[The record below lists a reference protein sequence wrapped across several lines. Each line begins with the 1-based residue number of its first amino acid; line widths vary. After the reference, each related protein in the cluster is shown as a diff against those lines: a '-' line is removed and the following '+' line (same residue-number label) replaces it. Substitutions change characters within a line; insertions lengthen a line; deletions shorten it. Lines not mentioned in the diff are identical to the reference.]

1 MNSISQD
8 THYRLS
14 LLSYAK
20 RFGVSK
26 ASRKYHVNRQFIY
39 RLRWRY
45 DGSPDSLLPHSRR
58 PHSHPNQ
65 HTEQELAL
73 IRRIRR
79 RNPHDGLVVFWVKLC
94 QHGYT
99 RSISGLYR
107 VLQRSHLA
115 PVKLPNHKY
124 VPKPYEKAFY
134 PGQKVQVD
142 VKVVPSACIVGQAH
156 EKGKKFYQY
165 TAIDEC
171 TRFRFLAAFEEQNT
185 FASMRFLQQLVHHF
199 PFPIHKI
206 QTDNGFEFTKR
217 FSKDPEDDLT
227 LFEKQLRIYHI
238 QYQKIKPYTP
248 RHNGKVERSHRKD
261 NEYFYARHQFYSYKD
276 FQHQLKVWNRVY
288 NAFPMRPLHWKSPK
302 EFLSSF
308 SSTL

>member
-26 ASRKYHVNRQFIY
+26 AARKYHVNRQFIY
-39 RLRWRY
+39 RLHWRY
-45 DGSPDSLLPHSRR
+45 DGSPESLLPLSRR

-65 HTEQELAL
+65 HTEQEASL
-73 IRRIRR
+73 IKRMRR
-79 RNPHDGLVVFWVKLC
+79 RHPHDGLVVFWIKLC
-94 QHGYT
+94 KHGYT

-107 VLQRSHLA
+107 FLQRIHLA
-115 PVKLPNHKY
+115 PAKLPNPKY
-124 VPKPYEKAFY
+124 VPKPYEDALY
-134 PGQKVQVD
+134 PGQKVQID
-142 VKVVPSACIVGQAH
+142 VKVVPSVCIVGQAH
-156 EKGKKFYQY
+156 EEGKKFYQY

-171 TRFRFLAAFEEQNT
+171 TRLRYLAAFEEQST
-185 FASMRFLQQLVHHF
+185 FSSMRFLQQLVHYF

-217 FSKDPEDDLT
+217 FGKDPENDLT
-227 LFEKQLRIYHI
+227 LFEKQLQIYHI
-238 QYQKIKPYTP
+238 QYQKIRPYTP

-261 NEYFYARHQFYSYKD
+261 NEYFYAKHQFYSYQD
-276 FQHQLKVWNRVY
+276 FAHQLKVWNRVY

-308 SSTL
+308 SNTL